1 VKSATKLLAAGI
13 ALSISSLASA
23 VPVLTISGQGNAA
36 ASAAE
41 SAFLSSLVGAA
52 ITENFDTGYTVG
64 AQSTSITSLAGVGS
78 FASVTAGTGGACN
91 SGSYSCSAGL
101 AVLDAG
107 ASPFSGRFAQSPD
120 NWLDSM
126 DAREMKISPTA
137 GYNSMGF
144 YMTDPNDSGGRF
156 SIGDGVGGVNFNFS
170 DIFGSS
176 LGSGKVFYISLFDA
190 DGLGDLSIFS
200 NNSDDGYGLDNITV
214 GSVSVP
220 EPGTIALLGLGL
232 LGLGVKRRSA
242 SK

>member
-1 VKSATKLLAAGI
+1 MKTATKLLAAGI
-13 ALSISSLASA
+13 VLSISSFASA
-23 VPVLTISGQGNAA
+23 VPVLTISAQGNAA

-41 SAFLSSLVGAA
+41 SAFLSSLSGGAM
-52 ITENFDTGYTVG
+52 TENFDTGYTVG

-78 FASVTAGTGGACN
+78 FTSVTAGSGGICD
-91 SGSYSCSAGL
+91 SGSYSCAGGL
-101 AVLDAG
+101 AVLDTG
-107 ASPFSGRFAQSPD
+107 ASPFNGRFALSPQ

-126 DAREMKISPTA
+126 DAREMNISPTT

-156 SIGDGVGGVNFNFS
+156 YMNDGEGGAEFNFS
-170 DIFGSS
+170 DIFGGS
-176 LGSGKVFYISLFDA
+176 LGNGQVFYISLFDA

-200 NNSDDGYGLDNITV
+200 GASGDGYGLDNVTI

-220 EPGTIALLGLGL
+220 EPSTFALLGLGL
-232 LGLGVKRRSA
+232 LGLGVKRRAA

>member
-1 VKSATKLLAAGI
+1 MKTAIKLAAAGLV
-13 ALSISSLASA
+13 LSVSSLASA
-23 VPVLTISGQGNAA
+23 VPVLAISGQGNSA

-41 SAFLSSLVGAA
+41 AAFLSSLGGTEITETFERGYTPGVQATTINSILGVGAF
-52 ITENFDTGYTVG
+52 T
-64 AQSTSITSLAGVGS
+64 
-78 FASVTAGTGGACN
+78 SVTPGTGGACDN
-91 SGSYSCSAGL
+91 GSYNCADGL
-101 AVLDAG
+101 AVLNSSV
-107 ASPFSGRFAQSPD
+107 SPFNGRFALSQP

-144 YMTDPNDSGGRF
+144 YMTDPNDAGGRF
-156 SIGDGVGGVNFNFS
+156 SIGGVGFNFG

-176 LGSGKVFYISLFDA
+176 LGNGKVFYISLFDA

-200 NNSDDGYGLDNITV
+200 NNSNDGYGLDNVTI

-232 LGLGVKRRSA
+232 LGLGVKRRTA